1 MVARVRRAASRVGL
15 WSLAALIGAALLV
28 AAGCGGGKK
37 SSSSSPAPAATTTE
51 AATGGTYTVELNT
64 DVDYTDPALDYLSTG
79 WEIQYAVG
87 CKLLNYPDR
96 NGAASSQLQPEV
108 ASGFPKISNGG
119 KTYTFTVRKGYRF
132 NTGGPVT
139 AQSFADAINRDA
151 SPRLQSPAQ
160 AFLADIV
167 GANDVLDGKSK
178 TISGVVADGDKLTI
192 TLVAPAPDL
201 LARLAM
207 PFFQA
212 INPALAADRNPNGVN
227 EPASCGPYYIAD
239 RIPNNSI
246 TIRRNPYYRGLR
258 PHNLNEI
265 DYKIGNTP
273 VVIEQN
279 VQSGTTDY
287 AASGIPPAAYKPVSD
302 KYGVNKER
310 FWVEP
315 KLSVQYLAMN
325 TSRPLFKN
333 NVKLRQA
340 VNWAISRGALLVQ
353 SGYFGGVLTDQILP
367 PGMPGFKRV
376 SAYPLQQTK
385 QDVAKAKAL
394 AKGHTRGGKAILW
407 TSTTEPAPLQAQV
420 YQQNLKA
427 IGLDV
432 QVQEFARAVQIQK
445 EGIKGAEFDFT
456 TEGWSADY
464 ADPEDFVNVLLDG
477 RGIRAANNNNVA
489 YFDDPVYNKRMA
501 EASLLTGD
509 QRYST
514 YATLDADITTNAAP
528 WAARANSTN
537 RVFVSKNSGCFTY
550 NAVFGVDLAALC
562 LK

>member
-1 MVARVRRAASRVGL
+1 MIAATRRVRL
-15 WSLAALIGAALLV
+15 CSLAALVGAALLL
-28 AAGCGGGKK
+28 ATGCGGKK
-37 SSSSSPAPAATTTE
+37 SAGGTTATTP
-51 AATGGTYTVELNT
+51 AVTGGTYVVELTT
-64 DVDYTDPALDYLSTG
+64 DIDYVDPGLDYLTTG

-87 CKLLNYPDR
+87 CKLLNYPDKS
-96 NGAASSQLQPEV
+96 GAASSQLEPEV
-108 ASGFPKISNGG
+108 ATGFPKVSNSG
-119 KTYTFTVRKGYRF
+119 KTYTFTIRKGYRF
-132 NTGGPVT
+132 NTGQPVT
-139 AQSFADAINRDA
+139 AQSFADALNRDA
-151 SPRLQSPAQ
+151 SRTLQSPAQ
-160 AFLADIV
+160 AFLSDIV
-167 GANDVLDGKSK
+167 GAQDVFDGKAK
-178 TISGVVADGDKLTI
+178 TISGVVVDGDKLTI
-192 TLVAPAPDL
+192 TLEKPGPDL

-212 INPALAADRNPNGVN
+212 INPALAADHNPNGVDT
-227 EPASCGPYYIAD
+227 PASCGPYYIAD

-246 TIRRNPYYRGLR
+246 TIVRNRYYTGPR
-258 PHNLNEI
+258 PHNVSEI

-287 AASGIPPAAYKPVSD
+287 AASGVPPANYKTISD

-315 KLSVQYLAMN
+315 QLSVQYLAMN
-325 TSRPLFKN
+325 TSRPLFKD

-340 VNWAISRGALLVQ
+340 VNWAISRGALLEQ
-353 SGYFGGVLTDQILP
+353 GGYFAGVLTDQILP

-376 SAYPLQQTK
+376 SAYPLQQTG
-385 QDVAKAKAL
+385 QDVAKAQQL

-407 TSTTEPAPLQAQV
+407 TSTTEPAPLQAQI

-432 QVQEFARAVQIQK
+432 EVQQFTRAVQIQK
-445 EGIKGAEFDFT
+445 EGIKGAAFDFT
-456 TEGWSADY
+456 TEGWAADY
-464 ADPEDFVNVLLDG
+464 ADPYDFVNVLLDG
-477 RGIRAANNNNVA
+477 TKIQAANNNNVA
-489 YFDDPVYNKRMA
+489 YFDDPAYNKRMA
-501 EASLLTGD
+501 SASLLFGS

-514 YATLDADITTNAAP
+514 YAGLDSDITKNAAP

-537 RVFVSKNSGCFTY
+537 RIFVSANSGCFTY
-550 NAVFGVDLAALC
+550 NAVFGVDLSALC

>member
-1 MVARVRRAASRVGL
+1 MIAATRRVRL
-15 WSLAALIGAALLV
+15 CSLAALVGAALLL
-28 AAGCGGGKK
+28 ATGCGGKK
-37 SSSSSPAPAATTTE
+37 SAGGTTATTPVVK
-51 AATGGTYTVELNT
+51 GGTYVVELTT
-64 DVDYTDPALDYLSTG
+64 DVDYVDPGLDYLTTG

-87 CKLLNYPDR
+87 CKLLNYPDKT
-96 NGAASSQLQPEV
+96 GAASSQLQPEV
-108 ASGFPKISNGG
+108 ATGFPKVSDGG
-119 KTYTFTVRKGYRF
+119 KTYTFTIRKGYRF
-132 NTGGPVT
+132 DTGQPVT
-139 AQSFADAINRDA
+139 AQSFADALNRDA
-151 SPRLQSPAQ
+151 SPTFQSPAQ
-160 AFLADIV
+160 AFLSDIV
-167 GANDVLDGKSK
+167 GAQDVFNGKAK

-192 TLVAPAPDL
+192 TLEKPGPDL

-212 INPALAADRNPNGVN
+212 INPALAADHNPNGVDT
-227 EPASCGPYYIAD
+227 PASCGPYYIAD

-246 TIRRNPYYRGLR
+246 TIVRNRYYTGPR
-258 PHNLNEI
+258 PHNMSEI

-287 AASGIPPAAYKPVSD
+287 AASGVPPANYKSISD

-315 KLSVQYLAMN
+315 QLSVQYLAMN
-325 TSRPLFKN
+325 TSRPLFKD

-340 VNWAISRGALLVQ
+340 VNWAISRGALLEQ
-353 SGYFGGVLTDQILP
+353 GGYFAGVLTDQILP

-385 QDVAKAKAL
+385 QDVAKAKQL
-394 AKGHTRGGKAILW
+394 AKGNTRGGKAVLW

-432 QVQEFARAVQIQK
+432 QVQQFARAVQIQK

-456 TEGWSADY
+456 TEGWAADY
-464 ADPEDFVNVLLDG
+464 ADPYDFVNVLLDG
-477 RGIRAANNNNVA
+477 SKIQAANNNNVA
-489 YFDDPVYNKRMA
+489 YFDDPAYNKRMA
-501 EASLLTGD
+501 SASLLFGSD
-509 QRYST
+509 RYST
-514 YATLDADITTNAAP
+514 YAGLDSDITRNAAP

-537 RVFVSKNSGCFTY
+537 RIFVSANSGCFTY
-550 NAVFGVDLAALC
+550 NAVFGVDLSALC

>member
-1 MVARVRRAASRVGL
+1 MSAATRRAGL
-15 WSLAALIGAALLV
+15 WSLAALAGAALLF
-28 AAGCGGGKK
+28 AAGCGGKK
-37 SSSSSPAPAATTTE
+37 SASATTGAATTP
-51 AATGGTYTVELNT
+51 AQTGGTYVAELTT
-64 DVDYTDPALDYLSTG
+64 DVDYTDPGLDYLTTG

-87 CKLLNYPDR
+87 CKLLNYPDK
-96 NGAASSQLQPEV
+96 NGSASSQLQPEV
-108 ASGFPKISNGG
+108 AKAFPTVSGGG

-132 NTGGPVT
+132 STGQPVT
-139 AQSFADAINRDA
+139 AQSFADALNRDA
-151 SPRLQSPAQ
+151 NPSFQSPAQ

-167 GANDVLDGKSK
+167 GAQDVFAGKAK
-178 TISGVVADGDKLTI
+178 TISGVVVDGDKLTI
-192 TLVAPAPDL
+192 TLVDAAPDL

-212 INPALAADRNPNGVN
+212 INPALAADHNPNGVN
-227 EPASCGPYYIAD
+227 APASCGPYFIAD

-246 TIRRNPYYRGLR
+246 TLMRNRYYTGPR
-258 PHNLNEI
+258 PHNLSEI

-273 VVIEQN
+273 VVIEQD
-279 VQSGTTDY
+279 VSAGTADY
-287 AASGIPPAAYKPVSD
+287 AASGIPPTNYKTVSD

-315 KLSVQYLAMN
+315 QLSVQYLAMN
-325 TSRPLFKN
+325 TARPLFKD

-340 VNWAISRGALLVQ
+340 VNWAISRGALLEQ
-353 SGYFGGVLTDQILP
+353 GGYYAGVLTDQILP

-385 QDVAKAKAL
+385 QDIAKAQQL
-394 AKGHTRGGKAILW
+394 AKGHTRGGKAVLW
-407 TSTTEPAPLQAQV
+407 TSTTEPAPLQAQI

-427 IGLDV
+427 IGLNV
-432 QVQEFARAVQIQK
+432 QVQQFTRAVQIQK

-456 TEGWSADY
+456 TEGWAADY
-464 ADPEDFVNVLLDG
+464 ADPSDFINVLLDG
-477 RGIRAANNNNVA
+477 TNIKSANNNNVA
-489 YFDDPVYNKRMA
+489 YFDDPAYNKRMA
-501 EASLLTGD
+501 SASLLFGE

-514 YATLDADITTNAAP
+514 YSGLDADITTNAAP

-537 RVFVSKNSGCFTY
+537 RIYLSANSGCFTY
-550 NAVFGVDLAALC
+550 NAVFGVDLSALC

>member
-1 MVARVRRAASRVGL
+1 MSAATRRVRLCSAAVL
-15 WSLAALIGAALLV
+15 VAVALLL
-28 AAGCGGGKK
+28 ATGCGGKK
-37 SSSSSPAPAATTTE
+37 SASGTTGTTPV
-51 AATGGTYTVELNT
+51 ATGGTYVVELTT
-64 DVDYTDPALDYLSTG
+64 DVDYTDPGLDYLTTG

-96 NGAASSQLQPEV
+96 NGAPSSQLQPEV
-108 ASGFPKISNGG
+108 AAAFPKVSDGG

-132 NTGGPVT
+132 NTGQAVT
-139 AQSFADAINRDA
+139 AQSFADALNRDA
-151 SPRLQSPAQ
+151 SPTLQSPAQ
-160 AFLADIV
+160 AFLSDVV
-167 GANDVLDGKSK
+167 GAQDVFAGKAK
-178 TISGVVADGDKLTI
+178 TLSGVVVDGDKLTVS
-192 TLVAPAPDL
+192 LVEPGPDL

-212 INPALAADRNPNGVN
+212 INPALAADHNPNGVDT
-227 EPASCGPYYIAD
+227 PASCGPYFIAD

-246 TIRRNPYYRGLR
+246 TIMRNRYYTGPR
-258 PHNLNEI
+258 PHNVSEI

-273 VVIEQN
+273 VVIEQD
-279 VQSGTTDY
+279 VSSGTADY
-287 AASGIPPAAYKPVSD
+287 AASGVPPANYKTISD

-315 KLSVQYLAMN
+315 QLSVQYLAMN
-325 TSRPLFKN
+325 TARPLFKD

-340 VNWAISRGALLVQ
+340 VNWAISRGALLEQ
-353 SGYFGGVLTDQILP
+353 GGYYAGLLTDQILP

-385 QDVAKAKAL
+385 QDVARAQQL
-394 AKGHTRGGKAILW
+394 AKGNTRGGKAILW
-407 TSTTEPAPLQAQV
+407 TSTTEPAPLQAQI

-427 IGLDV
+427 IGLKV
-432 QVQEFARAVQIQK
+432 QVSQFTRAVQIQK

-456 TEGWSADY
+456 TEGWAADY
-464 ADPEDFVNVLLDG
+464 ADPSDFINVLLDG
-477 RGIRAANNNNVA
+477 ANIKAANNNNVA
-489 YFDDPVYNKRMA
+489 YFDDPAYNKKMA
-501 EASLLTGD
+501 SASLLFDG

-514 YATLDADITTNAAP
+514 YAGLDADLTTNAAP

-537 RVFVSKNSGCFTY
+537 RIYVSANSGCFTY
-550 NAVFGVDLAALC
+550 NAVFGVDLSALC